1 MKIFHYWF
9 QTILMIVWIVF
20 GLLTLVYQGFWIL
33 LAFTQVIIGIV
44 HFVGSSILMIQYKA
58 GNLKV
63 NIHWFGSILLI
74 AVIVIATLLQ
84 WNDALIRILLFGVP
98 WIPAIYFWYLS
109 KLYREGTL

>member
-74 AVIVIATLLQ
+74 AVISGPIRLL
-84 WNDALIRILLFGVP
+84 
-98 WIPAIYFWYLS
+98 
-109 KLYREGTL
+109 